1 MQRLA
6 GPFVLCMFAAAIFSM
21 GVAPAKAQNLGDIPG
36 NQALSATCPE
46 VSYLGPTITAY
57 CEDRNHLMIK
67 SSIDVRTCA
76 GFIVTLDASAQL
88 ICREP
93 VR

>member
-1 MQRLA
+1 MQHLA
-6 GPFVLCMFAAAIFSM
+6 GRFVLCMFAAAMLSVA
-21 GVAPAKAQNLGDIPG
+21 GAPATAQNLGDIPG
-36 NQALSATCPE
+36 NQGLSATCPK
-46 VSYLGPTITAY
+46 VSYLGPTIRAY

-67 SSIDVRTCA
+67 SSIDVRACA

-88 ICREP
+88 ICRQP